1 MLELSTLKKV
11 ELVLFDIDGTLV
23 NDDGELGEKTK
34 QLIGELKK
42 LGVRF
47 TFASGRLHSA
57 LVPLAEELK
66 LHSPLISLDGT
77 AIKSVSGKQFV
88 YRSFLKDKHVKKA
101 IEYSKKYLV
110 NIALCHS
117 EAIYYTEENSVIPQL
132 MDKFGAVYKE
142 VDSYDEL
149 TSNVLEIV
157 FAGDNRRTIEF
168 IRDKLSF
175 PFTFGISLSYFKSQ
189 THDRIYYLEV
199 RRAGSTKGKA
209 MKRLLKYL
217 KIEENRTV
225 VIGDWYNDL
234 TLFDSKA
241 IKVAPKNAVSELKNK
256 ADFVINKT
264 NNEEAVADLLE
275 MILKAKTSKIWTSKK
290 TYFLYREQKES

>member
-34 QLIGELKK
+34 QLIVELKK

-189 THDRIYYLEV
+189 THERIYYLEV

-234 TLFDSKA
+234 TLFDSNA

-275 MILKAKTSKIWTSKK
+275 MILKAKTSKI
-290 TYFLYREQKES
+290 

>member
-234 TLFDSKA
+234 TLFDSNA

-256 ADFVINKT
+256 ADLVINKT

-275 MILKAKTSKIWTSKK
+275 MILKAKTSKI
-290 TYFLYREQKES
+290 

>member
-234 TLFDSKA
+234 TLFDSNA

-256 ADFVINKT
+256 ADLVINKT
-264 NNEEAVADLLE
+264 NNEEAVGDLLE

-290 TYFLYREQKES
+290 TYFLYREQKEN

>member
-189 THDRIYYLEV
+189 THERIYYLEV

-275 MILKAKTSKIWTSKK
+275 MILKAKTSKI
-290 TYFLYREQKES
+290 

>member
-199 RRAGSTKGKA
+199 RRTGSTKGKA

-234 TLFDSKA
+234 TLFDSNA

-256 ADFVINKT
+256 ADLVINKT